1 MEIGWIDFSKEDREK
16 VFDVIN
22 LLQEQG
28 AIDELG
34 IGQIRDAF
42 ANRFFPGTSTVQT
55 RAKYFLL
62 VPYILREATA
72 GNYGC
77 QLKSVLARIDQEEKE
92 CALYLYNRC
101 REHGISPIG
110 IGIIGARLLPDRWVA
125 RKPSNI
131 YWNGIQ
137 TYGICSQHGIS
148 IPDLIRSS
156 FYQRS
161 RQKSLEL
168 GNRNDDKV
176 DQERDDA
183 DAGKGETIKFFD
195 LPACAYGDWRE
206 DLSIGLTEEEARFL
220 EHKIEASVPN
230 SILGFVLRRD
240 VNLSRYTTFEALS
253 ADLSE
258 QVPEE
263 MSHLMSL
270 ACDFNRLVYLARIR
284 YNLILSDGKNQE
296 ACGEWNRLR
305 HNLTEQCRVDLE
317 DIFGTLHVGDPKL
330 KRFLTGLKACLLSGD
345 EATAD
350 QLIFKRE
357 IDLKTK
363 SRAKLCHREEYAPDK
378 WIGGRM
384 LDFRLSSA
392 RQIVAD
398 IQKGR
403 AWNVSDEQ

>member
-16 VFDVIN
+16 VYDVLN

-28 AIDELG
+28 ALDELG

-62 VPYILREATA
+62 VPYILREATT
-72 GNYGC
+72 GSYGG

-101 REHGISPIG
+101 RERGISPIG
-110 IGIIGARLLPDRWVA
+110 IGIIGARVLPDRWVA

-137 TYGICSQHGIS
+137 TYGICSHRGIS

-156 FYQRS
+156 LYQRS
-161 RQKSLEL
+161 RQKTLEL
-168 GNRNDDKV
+168 GNRNDNKA

-183 DAGKGETIKFFD
+183 DAGKGETIQFFD
-195 LPACAYGDWRE
+195 LPTCAYGAWRE
-206 DLSIGLTEEEARFL
+206 DLSIALTEEEASFL
-220 EHKIEASVPN
+220 KYRIEASVPD
-230 SILGFVLRRD
+230 SLIAFVLRKD
-240 VNLSRYTTFEALS
+240 VDLSRYTSFEALT
-253 ADLSE
+253 AEMAE
-258 QVPEE
+258 QVPEDI
-263 MSHLMSL
+263 SHLFSL
-270 ACDFNRLVYLARIR
+270 ACGFNQLVYLARVR

-296 ACGEWNRLR
+296 AKDEWGRQR
-305 HNLTEQCRVDLE
+305 HNLSQLCQVDLE
-317 DIFGTLHVGDPKL
+317 EIFISLHVSDPKL
-330 KRFLTGLKACLLSGD
+330 KRFLTGLKACLLAED
-345 EATAD
+345 EAAID
-350 QLIFKRE
+350 QLIINRE
-357 IDLKTK
+357 IELKTK
-363 SRAKLCHREEYAPDK
+363 SRAKLCHKEDYAPDK
-378 WIGGRM
+378 WVGGRM

-392 RQIVAD
+392 KQIVAD

-403 AWNVSDEQ
+403 AGHVSDE